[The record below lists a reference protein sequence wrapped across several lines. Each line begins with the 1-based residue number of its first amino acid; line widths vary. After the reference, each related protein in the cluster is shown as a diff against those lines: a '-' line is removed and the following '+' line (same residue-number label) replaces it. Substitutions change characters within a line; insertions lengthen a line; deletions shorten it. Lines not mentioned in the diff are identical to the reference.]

1 MWEQKIKRH
10 GNLAG
15 GIICIVN
22 LEIVYFYLEIVYFY
36 VIGMLYLEVKVKIN
50 SDRLKELY
58 VNNLKQ
64 LRRIFLREC
73 QSKIRRIAGYVTDF

>member
-1 MWEQKIKRH
+1 MDIMPCLWEQKIKRH

-22 LEIVYFYLEIVYFY
+22 LEIVYFYLEILYFY

-50 SDRLKELY
+50 SDRLKE
-58 VNNLKQ
+58 
-64 LRRIFLREC
+64 RICIPVHAFNDETYTHER
-73 QSKIRRIAGYVTDF
+73 